1 MFAMA
6 LLFLKV
12 SVPLEVDM
20 PAVPCLHRLQKGLP
34 QGLVCSFVGNHEE
47 VQHHHQPYPSH
58 QKPLGQGY

>member
-20 PAVPCLHRLQKGLP
+20 PAVPCLHRFQEDLQ
-34 QGLVCSFVGNHEE
+34 QGLVCSFVGNHEK
-47 VQHHHQPYPSH
+47 VHQLQPYLSH
-58 QKPLGQGY
+58 PKFL